1 MLQPNTLSGITFTE
15 TTPSPKIRHPV
26 FRRWLRR
33 LFPLLTPLLLLVGWQ
48 IITSL
53 KLYPAFLIPPPGEV
67 FAELLAV
74 TQDGSLWEHTA
85 VTLGEMLPGLLIGTS
100 IGTFLGYLI
109 GKSLLLEE
117 LLTPIIVAFQATP
130 IVAYAPLLVIW
141 FGSGQTSKI
150 VTCAVIVFFP
160 TMMNTIIGIR
170 NVPSG
175 LRDVMRS
182 LRATRWQMLT
192 KLEIPAALPVILAGL
207 KTSATLAVIGAV
219 VGEFVSAGNGLGYL
233 VTAARYDYNTP
244 LVYVAILTMTAL
256 ALSLYLLV
264 SLVAWYLLA
273 WQRRGN

>member
-1 MLQPNTLSGITFTE
+1 MVQPNTLSNPIFADA
-15 TTPSPKIRHPV
+15 PKPKSRSSAV
-26 FRRWLRR
+26 RRGLRWF
-33 LFPLLTPLLLLVGWQ
+33 FPLLTPVILLVGWHS
-48 IITSL
+48 IAAL
-53 KLYPAFLIPPPGEV
+53 ELYPAFLIPPPAAV
-67 FAELLAV
+67 FAELLSV
-74 TQDGSLWEHTA
+74 LDDGSLWEHTQ

-100 IGTFLGYLI
+100 IGIALGYGI
-109 GKSLLLEE
+109 GKSPLLEE

-175 LRDVMRS
+175 LRDVLRS
-182 LRATRWQMLT
+182 LRATPWQMFT

-244 LVYVAILTMTAL
+244 LVYVTIFTMTVL
-256 ALSLYLLV
+256 ALTLYCAV
-264 SLVAWYLLA
+264 SVVAWFVLA